1 MTETATA
8 ETATAETGLAE
19 AGLAEAGLIE
29 LTLNGEKRQVRARD
43 LAALP
48 AEIGLADAVF
58 ATALNGEFVAKG
70 RRAAC
75 RLNAGDVVEIVAPMQ
90 GG

>member
-1 MTETATA
+1 MTEATHMGPA
-8 ETATAETGLAE
+8 
-19 AGLAEAGLIE
+19 LIE
-29 LTLNGEKRQVRARD
+29 LTLNGEKRRVAARD

-58 ATALNGEFVAKG
+58 ATALNGEFVPKS